1 MEIMQYIYLKI
12 MFITLSLED
21 FSMRKFNVFLLE
33 IINPIYISIRKLEK
47 TIKLYLEVI
56 NNENI
61 LIVKEKFKE

>member
-1 MEIMQYIYLKI
+1 
-12 MFITLSLED
+12 
-21 FSMRKFNVFLLE
+21 MRKFNVFLLE

-47 TIKLYLEVI
+47 TIKFYLEVI